1 MRYLLA
7 GIHLFTRPNQ
17 KFSTKNSYIITI
29 IPNKDEEIMTYLSNA
44 LELLSEGDAT
54 SETIRVV
61 LNSDMND
68 IVAAAEEMGEETDYV
83 LESALEKAKE
93 LAEELRN
100 LKELVRNRYLLL
112 DTIPNGTAKE
122 INVRAAEYLAQLN
135 NGIEPIS
142 DKDLQLLSTSESWQE
157 RLEVAWTVRN
167 RSDKVASSIKEL
179 FSNDPFEDED
189 GCFLIR
195 EGAGFYD

>member
-1 MRYLLA
+1 
-7 GIHLFTRPNQ
+7 
-17 KFSTKNSYIITI
+17 
-29 IPNKDEEIMTYLSNA
+29 MTYLSNA

-54 SETIRVV
+54 SETIRVI

-167 RSDKVASSIKEL
+167 RSDEVASSIKEL